1 MTFSVGAKHH
11 VVRQVHIPDKPHAQT
26 ILGNERKPYAQF
38 PDLRGGFLPQID
50 FFIVVF
56 GIEVSDRTAFQTLKS
71 RD

>member
-1 MTFSVGAKHH
+1 MTFAVRTKHH
-11 VVRQVHIPDKPHAQT
+11 VVRQVHIADKSHAQT
-26 ILGNERKPYAQF
+26 VLGNERKSYAQF
-38 PDLRGGFLPQID
+38 SDLSGGFLPQID